1 MVDLGLSAPAA
12 LDGKISVWDN
22 IPHQGPSSSILLSTA
37 ASAAE
42 PTPLWR
48 MNSQPT
54 LTLDRVLRVLQPLVR
69 LLLRNGVTYTV
80 FAAALKR
87 VFLQAAQQELAQR
100 GMPATDSA
108 VSLLSGVHRRDVR
121 NLGRAETADP
131 EAPATGLRL
140 GLAAQVVARWMNDP
154 AFQDEHG
161 ARRALPKSGDAGS
174 FDALV
179 AGVSRDVRPKAVLDE
194 LLRLGVVHEGEH
206 GLELDR
212 TGFAPRQNFEELS
225 WLFAQNLHDHAAASV
240 ANLSGEADFLDQA
253 VYVDE
258 ITALSADQLRQVSV
272 LAWKQAFKT
281 VMQEAQTRF
290 DADATQA
297 PPEERRHRARFGVYF
312 FSDRES

>member
-1 MVDLGLSAPAA
+1 
-12 LDGKISVWDN
+12 
-22 IPHQGPSSSILLSTA
+22 
-37 ASAAE
+37 
-42 PTPLWR
+42 

-54 LTLDRVLRVLQPLVR
+54 LALDRVLRVLQPLVR

-100 GMPATDSA
+100 GMAATDSA

-121 NLGRAETADP
+121 TLGRGEAAEPSSSLD
-131 EAPATGLRL
+131 APASGLRL

-154 AFQDEHG
+154 AFQDAQG
-161 ARRALPKSGDAGS
+161 ARRALPRSGDAGS

-194 LLRLGVVHEGEH
+194 LLRLGVVHEGAH

-212 TGFAPRQNFEELS
+212 TGFAPRHNFEELS
-225 WLFAQNLHDHAAASV
+225 SLFAQNLHDHAAASV

-253 VYVDE
+253 VFVDE
-258 ITALSADQLRQVSV
+258 ITALSADRLRQVSV
-272 LAWKQAFKT
+272 QAWKQAFKT

-290 DADATQA
+290 DADATEA